1 MVSNNFRGNEEGGP
15 TSTLKNVASEPSAV
29 EGGNSSISTL
39 ENVAPVEGGDSSFG
53 HLTDSGMHAIKPE
66 QTVGAPVDGPTFSTS
81 RRRSR
86 KEDKM
91 RRKSSTTKG
100 LTKPSGQGGHK
111 KRLFGLLVGGIT
123 AALLAAAVGVVTFA
137 SVYKPK
143 SAEVASADKG
153 ALGQPP
159 NLSLTSTG
167 GSVEPSNK
175 NLTADTKA
183 IAVPSTKPPSEG
195 IVSPKSEPNQR
206 VYATNEESK
215 KIVSPYSK
223 RKIRDNVTQG
233 ESDENMDRL
242 GNEVQW
248 TPESIKMRE
257 AKCAHEVDQSPHAQ
271 LCHIDG
277 VPVRRKTRLA
287 SHKIRAEQQEDL
299 LLDVWGHDTG
309 CIGTTGEVASGYYD
323 SYVDISKKVGD
334 DSLRKLRFMTL
345 HRLQLFDSD
354 FKRDCADLWE
364 TVEAVDSSPTNYD
377 LDHENQIRALPYIK
391 DFRNALANAKNA
403 HQLACQFIHIIS
415 GKSVSLEKAQNVK
428 TFHKLKKRLEQE
440 MQSGTLKKLLLQL
453 PINEK
458 EFFENKADA
467 EWD

>member
-39 ENVAPVEGGDSSFG
+39 ENVAPEPAAVEGGDSSFG

-195 IVSPKSEPNQR
+195 IVSPKSEPNLK
-206 VYATNEESK
+206 VNATNEESLTTMNRIMK
-215 KIVSPYSK
+215 GIEWSPKSMQ
-223 RKIRDNVTQG
+223 T
-233 ESDENMDRL
+233 
-242 GNEVQW
+242 
-248 TPESIKMRE
+248 RE
-257 AKCAHEVDQSPHAQ
+257 AECAGEVSEAPHAD
-271 LCHIDG
+271 LCYIDG
-277 VPVRRKTRLA
+277 VPVREKTRWE
-287 SHKIRAEQQEDL
+287 SHKIRARQQEEL
-299 LLDVWGHDTG
+299 IFDVMDPYNG
-309 CIGTTGEVASGYYD
+309 CMGRIGMPEAQYYD

-345 HRLQLFDSD
+345 HRLQLFDD
-354 FKRDCADLWE
+354 NFERDCADLWE

-391 DFRNALANAKNA
+391 DFRDALANTKNA

-415 GKSVSLEKAQNVK
+415 RKSVPLNEAHTVK
-428 TFHKLKKRLEQE
+428 TFHKLEKSLKQKMNSDKLEK
-440 MQSGTLKKLLLQL
+440 MLLDVAAD
-453 PINEK
+453 EK
-458 EFFENKADA
+458 DFFEN
-467 EWD
+467 ERLINL